1 MISTLP
7 PLERNEVYVLY
18 DADSLFTNILLTE
31 TIDYI
36 IHKIYNEKFLKWIC
50 KKLIDNIQAVAVQ
63 IDNILYDPIQSK
75 FLQIDGCAMGGP
87 VTYIP

>member
-1 MISTLP
+1 MINMLP
-7 PLERNEVYVLY
+7 PLERNEAYVMY

-36 IHKIYNEKFLKWIC
+36 IHKIYNEKFLKRIC
-50 KKLIDNIQAVAVQ
+50 KKLVHNIQAVAVQ
-63 IDNILYDPIQSK
+63 IGNILYDPIQSK

-87 VTYIP
+87 VRYIS